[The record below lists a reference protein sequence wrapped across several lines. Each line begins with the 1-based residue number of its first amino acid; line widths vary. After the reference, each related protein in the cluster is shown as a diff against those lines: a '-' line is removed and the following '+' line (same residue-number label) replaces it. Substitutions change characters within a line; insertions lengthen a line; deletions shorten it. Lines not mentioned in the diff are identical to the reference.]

1 MNPSPFLMQQ
11 KNTSNPILS
20 ELPKKIMKNKDKLLN
35 KKDNEFKYILKSIC
49 YYKLVN
55 ASIKI

>member
-1 MNPSPFLMQQ
+1 MQQ